1 MGFVKAEKEDDRE
14 LSSMVAMGKIKE
26 LAGRIAKEFK
36 PERIVLFGSYA
47 TGTPTVD
54 SDVDLLVVMPFD
66 GRSIDESVKIRLA
79 LRPAFPLDLLIRTS
93 EMIQE
98 RIRQGDTFLSDIM
111 ENGKVLYA
119 ADHV

>member
-1 MGFVKAEKEDDRE
+1 
-14 LSSMVAMGKIKE
+14 MVAMSKIKE

-66 GRSIDESVKIRLA
+66 GRSIDESVKIRMA

>member
-1 MGFVKAEKEDDRE
+1 
-14 LSSMVAMGKIKE
+14 MVAMSKIKE

-47 TGTPTVD
+47 DGTPTVD

-66 GRSIDESVKIRLA
+66 GRSVDESVKIRMA
-79 LRPAFPLDLLIRTS
+79 LRPAFPLDLIIRTS

>member
-1 MGFVKAEKEDDRE
+1 
-14 LSSMVAMGKIKE
+14 MVAMSKIKE

-47 TGTPTVD
+47 DGTPTVD

-66 GRSIDESVKIRLA
+66 GRSVDESVKIRMA
-79 LRPAFPLDLLIRTS
+79 LRPAFPLDLIIRTS

-98 RIRQGDTFLSDIM
+98 RIRQGDTFLIDIM

>member
-1 MGFVKAEKEDDRE
+1 
-14 LSSMVAMGKIKE
+14 MVAMGKIKE

>member
-1 MGFVKAEKEDDRE
+1 
-14 LSSMVAMGKIKE
+14 MVAMSKIKE

-47 TGTPTVD
+47 DGTPTVD

-66 GRSIDESVKIRLA
+66 GRSVDESVKIRMA
-79 LRPAFPLDLLIRTS
+79 LRPAFPLDLIIRTS

-111 ENGKVLYA
+111 ENSKVLYA